1 MHDLQLIRDNPADF
15 DKCLLKR
22 NLPPV
27 SLQIITLDKEKRL
40 LLTELQEFQNN
51 RNLLS
56 KQIGKIKS
64 SGSSE
69 QADLLINN
77 VNKLKDNILSH
88 DLIIKEITKKLNDIL
103 YSLPNNPFDEVPI
116 GSDEND
122 NIEIEGKRFGD
133 LKKQDFVV
141 QQHFEIKGFEEFID
155 FETASKLS
163 GSRFVLLK
171 GPIAHLERALG
182 QFMLD
187 THIEEHGY
195 TEVSVPLIV
204 NNNVMFGTAQLP
216 KFKEDQF
223 QVMVNADETQ
233 VNGGALANEDTK
245 KWLIPTGEVPLTN
258 IVREQILD
266 LDQLPLRFT
275 ALTPCFRAEAG
286 AAGKDTRGMI
296 RQHQFNKVELVS
308 IIKPDQSAVEHDR
321 MLNCAENI
329 LKKLDLPYRVMLLS
343 TGDLGFSAKKTYD
356 IEVWL
361 PGQKKY
367 REISSCSNCGDF
379 QARRMNSRYRNENGQ
394 LSFVNTL
401 NGSGIAVGRALVAI
415 LENYQTANGSIEI
428 PKALRKY
435 MNNINSI
442 DVLN

>member
-1 MHDLQLIRDNPADF
+1 MHDLQLIRDNPAYF
-15 DKCLLKR
+15 DECLLKR
-22 NLPPV
+22 SIRPL
-27 SLQIITLDKEKRL
+27 SAQIISLDKEKRK
-40 LLTELQEFQNN
+40 LLTELQDFQND
-51 RNLLS
+51 RNQIS
-56 KQIGKIKS
+56 KEIGKMKS
-64 SGSSE
+64 SGNKK
-69 QADLLINN
+69 QIDLLIKN
-77 VNKLKDNILSH
+77 VSSLKDNILAH
-88 DLIIKEITKKLNDIL
+88 DLTVKEITKKLNDIL
-103 YSLPNNPFDEVPI
+103 FGLPNSPSNDVPI
-116 GSDEND
+116 GSDESD
-122 NIEIEGKRFGD
+122 NIEVEGKRFGKI
-133 LKKQDFVV
+133 KKQNFNV
-141 QQHFEIKGFEEFID
+141 QQHFEIKGFEEYID

-171 GPIAHLERALG
+171 GPVARLERALG

-187 THIEEHGY
+187 THTEDHAY

-223 QVMVNADETQ
+223 QVMVNLDETKS
-233 VNGGALANEDTK
+233 NIKEADDEDLK

-258 IVREQILD
+258 IVRERILD
-266 LDQLPLRFT
+266 LNQLPLRFT
-275 ALTPCFRAEAG
+275 ACKPCFRAEAG

-308 IIKPDQSAVEHDR
+308 ITKPDDANFEHDR

-343 TGDLGFSAKKTYD
+343 TGDLGFSAKKTFD

-379 QARRMNSRYRNENGQ
+379 QARRMNSRYRNESGQ

-415 LENYQTANGSIEI
+415 LENYQSSNGSIEV
-428 PKALRKY
+428 PYVLRKY
-435 MNNINSI
+435 MNNIDNI
-442 DVLN
+442 EVFA

>member
-1 MHDLQLIRDNPADF
+1 MHDLQLIRDNPAYF
-15 DKCLLKR
+15 DECLLKR
-22 NLPPV
+22 SIRPL
-27 SLQIITLDKEKRL
+27 SAQIISLDKEKRK
-40 LLTELQEFQNN
+40 LLTELQDFQND
-51 RNLLS
+51 RNQIS
-56 KQIGKIKS
+56 KEIGKMKS
-64 SGSSE
+64 SGNKK
-69 QADLLINN
+69 QIDLLIKN
-77 VNKLKDNILSH
+77 VSSLKDNILAH
-88 DLIIKEITKKLNDIL
+88 DLTVKEITKKLNDIL
-103 YSLPNNPFDEVPI
+103 FGLPNSPSNDVPI
-116 GSDEND
+116 GSDESD
-122 NIEIEGKRFGD
+122 NIEVEGKRFGKI
-133 LKKQDFVV
+133 KKQNFNV
-141 QQHFEIKGFEEFID
+141 QQHFEIKGFEEYID

-171 GPIAHLERALG
+171 GPVARLERALG

-187 THIEEHGY
+187 THTEDHAY

-223 QVMVNADETQ
+223 QVMVNLDETKS
-233 VNGGALANEDTK
+233 NIKEADDEDLK

-258 IVREQILD
+258 IVRERILD
-266 LDQLPLRFT
+266 LNQLPLRFT
-275 ALTPCFRAEAG
+275 ACTPCFRAEAG

-308 IIKPDQSAVEHDR
+308 ITKPDDANFEHDR

-343 TGDLGFSAKKTYD
+343 TGDLGFSAKKTFD

-379 QARRMNSRYRNENGQ
+379 QARRMNSRYRNESGQ

-415 LENYQTANGSIEI
+415 LENYQSSNGSIEV
-428 PKALRKY
+428 PYVLRKY
-435 MNNINSI
+435 MNNIDNI
-442 DVLN
+442 EVFA

>member
-171 GPIAHLERALG
+171 GPIARLERALG

-216 KFKEDQF
+216 
-223 QVMVNADETQ
+223 
-233 VNGGALANEDTK
+233 
-245 KWLIPTGEVPLTN
+245 
-258 IVREQILD
+258 
-266 LDQLPLRFT
+266 
-275 ALTPCFRAEAG
+275 
-286 AAGKDTRGMI
+286 
-296 RQHQFNKVELVS
+296 
-308 IIKPDQSAVEHDR
+308 
-321 MLNCAENI
+321 
-329 LKKLDLPYRVMLLS
+329 
-343 TGDLGFSAKKTYD
+343 
-356 IEVWL
+356 
-361 PGQKKY
+361 
-367 REISSCSNCGDF
+367 
-379 QARRMNSRYRNENGQ
+379 
-394 LSFVNTL
+394 
-401 NGSGIAVGRALVAI
+401 
-415 LENYQTANGSIEI
+415 
-428 PKALRKY
+428 
-435 MNNINSI
+435 
-442 DVLN
+442 